1 MLTCVLMAPMMV
13 PKPIDVAFQ
22 VHSIAFVWLVGGKTG
37 VHIVKLFPNSV
48 ESGSLYERLL
58 GETTDERLRHLAIN
72 TAIVGF
78 ILHVLACLLHQYELL
93 EIPGLNTFV
102 DSYLDALY
110 TPFSIILAYEVYE
123 LIRAIPE
130 SFSVSIGKQFEV
142 MSLVV
147 VRDMFKNLADVDAT
161 SAVSVDQDVALIALE
176 ALAFVVLF
184 FTALYFRRVTKTTNH
199 DEEASENVNRFIQQK
214 KTLACVLVVVYAL
227 LALYSFT
234 TWSTSTMNGEGDL
247 SRTVFFL
254 DFFTFLILSDIMIL
268 LVSYKHIVDFTQ
280 LARNTGFVLSTVT
293 IRVGIGTP
301 GFTGAAL
308 FILAAVLAGCV
319 LRLSLIEL
327 PEVSPVDVDTS
338 TLGVS
343 SS

>member
-1 MLTCVLMAPMMV
+1 MV
-13 PKPIDVAFQ
+13 DWAN
-22 VHSIAFVWLVGGKTG
+22 TG
-37 VHIVKLFPNSV
+37 VHIGNLLQRNVDSAR
-48 ESGSLYERLL
+48 LYERLL
-58 GETTDERLRHLAIN
+58 GETTDERLRHWAIN
-72 TAIVGF
+72 AAIFGFVG
-78 ILHVLACLLHQYELL
+78 HVVACLFYQYGAFDLA
-93 EIPGLNTFV
+93 GMNGFV

-147 VRDMFKNLADVDAT
+147 VRDMFKNLSDVDAT
-161 SAVSVDQDVALIALE
+161 SMVSFDQDVALIALE
-176 ALAFVVLF
+176 AVAFIVLF
-184 FTALYFRRVTKTTNH
+184 FTALYFRRVTTSSHHH
-199 DEEASENVNRFIQQK
+199 DEARENVNRFIQQK
-214 KTLACVLVVVYAL
+214 KSLACALVVVYAL
-227 LALYSFT
+227 LALYSFS
-234 TWSTSTMNGEGDL
+234 TWSINTLNGEGNL

-268 LVSYKHIVDFTQ
+268 LVSYKHIIDFTQ

-319 LRLSLIEL
+319 LRLSLSEL
-327 PEVSPVDVDTS
+327 PTLETVDLQSS
-338 TLGVS
+338 TPRPSVP
-343 SS
+343 